1 MQLAPSKKVSAVV
14 LAVTLAV
21 ISSSQAF
28 QSADAKSRKGKQ
40 CSTKSDVAGC
50 TSCCGDLKILNSAL
64 KKTGLDRTLRG
75 KGPYTLF
82 APSDAAFAK
91 IPKADR
97 EALLNDKKKLPIVL
111 KYHVVPK
118 KYMASDLASRR
129 SIVTVQGESL
139 MLDNK
144 DGTQIVDGALV
155 TKADSDC
162 RNGVVHVIDTVLIPE
177 RGK

>member
-1 MQLAPSKKVSAVV
+1 
-14 LAVTLAV
+14 
-21 ISSSQAF
+21 
-28 QSADAKSRKGKQ
+28 
-40 CSTKSDVAGC
+40 
-50 TSCCGDLKILNSAL
+50 
-64 KKTGLDRTLRG
+64 
-75 KGPYTLF
+75 
-82 APSDAAFAK
+82 
-91 IPKADR
+91 
-97 EALLNDKKKLPIVL
+97 LPIVL